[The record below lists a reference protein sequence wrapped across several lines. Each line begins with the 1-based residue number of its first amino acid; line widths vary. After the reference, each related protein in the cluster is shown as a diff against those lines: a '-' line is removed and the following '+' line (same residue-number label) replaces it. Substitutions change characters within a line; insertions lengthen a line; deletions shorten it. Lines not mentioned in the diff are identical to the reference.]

1 MRISDWSSD
10 VCSSD
15 LLNQMARGKMRT
27 AGALGADATIK
38 AARGE
43 RQFASGD
50 RIIFL
55 RNERGLGVKNGTLGT
70 VAMASSQRMAVRTDD
85 GREVASATKAYA
97 HVDHGYAATIT
108 KAQGMTG
115 DRTHVRDTPGLDSHS
130 AYGATSR
137 HHEG

>member
-1 MRISDWSSD
+1 MARSVDSQIILTHTNDE
-10 VCSSD
+10 VRE
-15 LLNQMARGKMRT
+15 LNQMARGKMRT

-70 VAMASSQRMAVRTDD
+70 VAMASSQRMAVRTD
-85 GREVASATKAYA
+85 E
-97 HVDHGYAATIT
+97 
-108 KAQGMTG
+108 
-115 DRTHVRDTPGLDSHS
+115 DRKSTRLNSSH
-130 AYGATSR
+130 
-137 HHEG
+137 